1 MKKIDSDKIYQK
13 LIDCGSAWADKEL
26 AASLLENTVKEA
38 FSEFVV
44 KHKATGL
51 SVAEAEHRA
60 KIEPDYRD
68 YVVGACTARSEATK
82 AKVAYH
88 AAQAWVG
95 AQMDNQATQRQEAK
109 LVGVA

>member
-13 LIDCGSAWADKEL
+13 LIDCGSNWADKEH
-26 AASLLENTVKEA
+26 AASVLENTVKEVHAA
-38 FSEFVV
+38 FVI
-44 KHKATGL
+44 KHKQSGQAIN
-51 SVAEAEHRA
+51 SAEYMAKAEP
-60 KIEPDYRD
+60 EYRD
-68 YVVGACTARSEATK
+68 FAIQACDARREAIK

-109 LVGVA
+109 LAGIS